1 MRVRALCA
9 GLLGIVM
16 AVSAGCDFGH
26 AVPTSPD
33 QSNVAFSTTDLT
45 VGTGPVAANGSTVV
59 TTYSIWLYSDT
70 ATDHKGSQLQGGSP
84 PAFVIGSGTL
94 IKGYEM
100 AIVGM
105 AVGGTRRAIVP
116 PSLAFGTS
124 GDSTGAIPPN
134 AALVFEIQLTSVQ

>member
-1 MRVRALCA
+1 
-9 GLLGIVM
+9 M

-33 QSNVAFSTTDLT
+33 QTSVQFSTTDLT